1 MKFLNDIFLRDNDY
15 RRLLSDIRAQ
25 KLPIFAF
32 GLSRIHKTA
41 VASALC
47 SHTGKFVLIIAQD
60 EPEAAKIC
68 ADLKS
73 IGCRAA
79 LFPSRDYNLTELAG
93 ASREYEQAR
102 IDTLSGLLDGAFDML
117 CVSIDAAV
125 QRTVPPEILAESR
138 FCLEVGNTVDTVR
151 LCRKLVAAGY
161 TRCEITEG
169 KGQFSVRG
177 GIIDIFPTGT
187 ESPVRIELWGDEI
200 DSIAYFDADS
210 QRRGD
215 TTESITVTPAR
226 EIIYNPDEL
235 KYLLEEYADSCR
247 FPNKRQREQLF
258 KDISA
263 LSGGN
268 EICPDRYIPLLYS
281 NGNIFDYCDKALTIV
296 CEGGSINE
304 RLRLL
309 SRQQSEDI
317 KELSESGYI
326 SEKTA
331 GLWLTKEQLYD
342 KLGNAVFFE
351 NFQRGQYEPAS
362 VSVVGFEYKRSSSWS
377 GDISVLCEELS
388 YSVSTNSCAV
398 ILAGE
403 RRAGEVLCDQL
414 AENGIHAVFDPNPE
428 SLPQTGVIVTLGGL
442 SDGFELPAARF
453 QLITHRFVA
462 SDGKRRRSGPKNAK
476 KIGALDELRPGDYV
490 VHSTHGIGIFDGI
503 NRITNAGI
511 TKDYIKI
518 RYRGSD
524 TLYVPVTQ
532 LDLVS
537 KYIGASEDG
546 AIRLNKLG
554 GREWQKTRARV
565 RAAVKNMA
573 KQLTALYAKRM
584 ASKGFAFSPD
594 TDLQNNFERR
604 FEYDETEDQLRCINE
619 IKHDMERPVP
629 MDRLLCGDV
638 GFGKTEVALRAAFKC
653 ISEGKQC
660 ALLVPTTILAMQHY
674 NTTVRRFG
682 EMPVTVKLLSRFV
695 SAKEQEKTVLGL
707 KRGNVDM
714 VIGTHRL
721 ISNDVT
727 FKNIGLVIID
737 EEQRFGVAQKERLK
751 ELYPHV
757 DILTLSATPIPRTLN
772 MAMSGLRD
780 MSSIDEAPGDRHPV
794 QTYVLEQD
802 NAVLTEAINRELRR
816 GGQVYYLHNRVDSI
830 ESCAVRLKER
840 LPQARF
846 GVAHGKMTE
855 EQLSDI
861 WHKLLEHEIDVLV
874 CTTIIETGIDVPNA
888 NTLIIENAD
897 RMGLSQLHQLRGRVG
912 RSPRRAYAY
921 FCFSKGREL
930 SEVAAKRL
938 EAIREYTEFGSGF
951 RIAMRDLEIR
961 GAGSILGGEQ
971 HGNMEAVGY
980 DMYLKLLSEAI
991 GEENGIPPAAEPECT
1006 VDLNIS
1012 AHIPEDYIESLPAR
1026 LGIYKRIADIRC
1038 SEDYSDVIDELC
1050 DRFGEPPVAVMGL
1063 LDIALLRGRAAT
1075 AGINE
1080 IASDSGDSARL
1091 SVLKA
1096 DPEIIILLSG
1106 AFGSRFSV
1114 LGGENEFYRI
1124 KLLKGQRMSGLI
1136 TELGK
1141 ALEPVEARR
1150 KKENTVL

>member
-1 MKFLNDIFLRDNDY
+1 M
-15 RRLLSDIRAQ
+15 
-25 KLPIFAF
+25 
-32 GLSRIHKTA
+32 
-41 VASALC
+41 
-47 SHTGKFVLIIAQD
+47 
-60 EPEAAKIC
+60 
-68 ADLKS
+68 
-73 IGCRAA
+73 
-79 LFPSRDYNLTELAG
+79 
-93 ASREYEQAR
+93 
-102 IDTLSGLLDGAFDML
+102 
-117 CVSIDAAV
+117 
-125 QRTVPPEILAESR
+125 
-138 FCLEVGNTVDTVR
+138 
-151 LCRKLVAAGY
+151 
-161 TRCEITEG
+161 
-169 KGQFSVRG
+169 
-177 GIIDIFPTGT
+177 
-187 ESPVRIELWGDEI
+187 
-200 DSIAYFDADS
+200 
-210 QRRGD
+210 
-215 TTESITVTPAR
+215 
-226 EIIYNPDEL
+226 
-235 KYLLEEYADSCR
+235 
-247 FPNKRQREQLF
+247 
-258 KDISA
+258 
-263 LSGGN
+263 
-268 EICPDRYIPLLYS
+268 
-281 NGNIFDYCDKALTIV
+281 
-296 CEGGSINE
+296 
-304 RLRLL
+304 
-309 SRQQSEDI
+309 
-317 KELSESGYI
+317 
-326 SEKTA
+326 
-331 GLWLTKEQLYD
+331 
-342 KLGNAVFFE
+342 
-351 NFQRGQYEPAS
+351 
-362 VSVVGFEYKRSSSWS
+362 
-377 GDISVLCEELS
+377 
-388 YSVSTNSCAV
+388 
-398 ILAGE
+398 
-403 RRAGEVLCDQL
+403 
-414 AENGIHAVFDPNPE
+414 
-428 SLPQTGVIVTLGGL
+428 
-442 SDGFELPAARF
+442 
-453 QLITHRFVA
+453 
-462 SDGKRRRSGPKNAK
+462 
-476 KIGALDELRPGDYV
+476 
-490 VHSTHGIGIFDGI
+490 
-503 NRITNAGI
+503 
-511 TKDYIKI
+511 
-518 RYRGSD
+518 
-524 TLYVPVTQ
+524 
-532 LDLVS
+532 
-537 KYIGASEDG
+537 
-546 AIRLNKLG
+546 
-554 GREWQKTRARV
+554 
-565 RAAVKNMA
+565 
-573 KQLTALYAKRM
+573 
-584 ASKGFAFSPD
+584 
-594 TDLQNNFERR
+594 
-604 FEYDETEDQLRCINE
+604 
-619 IKHDMERPVP
+619 
-629 MDRLLCGDV
+629 
-638 GFGKTEVALRAAFKC
+638 
-653 ISEGKQC
+653 
-660 ALLVPTTILAMQHY
+660 
-674 NTTVRRFG
+674 
-682 EMPVTVKLLSRFV
+682 
-695 SAKEQEKTVLGL
+695 GL

-1114 LGGENEFYRI
+1114 LGGENKFYRI